1 MAVKRYFDTM
11 IEIVSEKI
19 DIVQVLESIKDCSA
33 GGIDMFIGTT
43 RNYSN
48 GKKVLSLE
56 YEVYVPMAIKKMKEI
71 EEIVR
76 KRWEICKISMIHRI
90 GKVEVGE
97 VSVVIAVSSTHRKEA
112 FESCRFT
119 IDILKKEVPIW
130 KKEVFENGEI
140 WVEN

>member
-1 MAVKRYFDTM
+1 M

-112 FESCRFT
+112 FESCQFT

-130 KKEVFENGEI
+130 KKEVFENGES